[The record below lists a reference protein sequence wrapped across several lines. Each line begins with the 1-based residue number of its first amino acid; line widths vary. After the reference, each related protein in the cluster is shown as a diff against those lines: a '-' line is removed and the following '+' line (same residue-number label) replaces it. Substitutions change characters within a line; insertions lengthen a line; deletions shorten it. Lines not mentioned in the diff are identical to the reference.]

1 MRENVYEVEK
11 NVEKLLRGK
20 STGFLTRRICL
31 DVQRK
36 IKRIDLEFFSPFEEA
51 EKVIL
56 YVRDIPMVRLFKILC
71 YKDDEL
77 KHSAIMGSLFALN
90 ITSEMFGDIVKW
102 NGDFYVYLLS
112 DISDLV
118 VNELRTIGNIS
129 VSLVEVDRNLLNDFE
144 RKYERQELIV
154 SSLRIDT
161 VISKLIGSNRDDIHG
176 KIKNQEII
184 INNVVAK
191 KVSDVLNIGDNFSI
205 RKYGKYRFKEFI
217 GKTKKDNF
225 IIVIDKYV

>member
-11 NVEKLLRGK
+11 NVEKILRGG
-20 STGFLTRRICL
+20 STGFLTRKVCL
-31 DVQRK
+31 AVQKRL
-36 IKRIDLEFFSPFEEA
+36 KRIDFEIFSPFEEA

-56 YVRDIPMVRLFKILC
+56 YANDIPKVRLFRFEC

-77 KHSAIMGSLFALN
+77 KHSAIMGSLFGLN

-118 VNELRTIGNIS
+118 VKELRTIGNIS
-129 VSLVEVDRNLLNDFE
+129 VSLVEVDSNLLSDFE
-144 RKYERQELIV
+144 REYDSQELIV

-161 VISKLIGSNRDDIHG
+161 VISRLIGCNRDRIQE
-176 KIKNQEII
+176 KLKNKEII
-184 INNVVAK
+184 VNDIVAK
-191 KVSDVLNIGDNFSI
+191 KASDALNIGDNFSI
-205 RKYGKYRFKEFI
+205 RKCGKFRFKEII
-217 GKTKKDNF
+217 GRTKKDNF
-225 IIVIDKYV
+225 IIVIDKYI